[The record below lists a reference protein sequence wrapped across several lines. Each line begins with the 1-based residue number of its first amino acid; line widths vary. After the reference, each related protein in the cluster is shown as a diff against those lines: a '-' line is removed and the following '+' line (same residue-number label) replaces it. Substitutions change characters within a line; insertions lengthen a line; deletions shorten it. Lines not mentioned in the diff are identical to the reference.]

1 MPVAFSP
8 SARSPLNREEVP
20 RTTIPRQRHDPHS
33 SRIAIHSEGEGSMSD
48 RDSSER
54 LPVAFHRRRFLQG
67 SALLAGGAASLGSP
81 QLGLAAGVAPERR
94 AAWLALFQASPTAID
109 DYEPVALTADEL
121 AILRAAVERIIPTD
135 DLGPGAGESG
145 VQIFI
150 DRSLAG
156 PNAALLPLYQGG
168 LAALEAAAGSG
179 GFAAAAADA
188 QDGVLTDLE
197 AGSVA
202 DAPEGFFALL
212 LEHTRQGMFGD
223 PIYGGNANFAG
234 WDLIG
239 YPGIK
244 LTWSAEEQ
252 ELDVT
257 VTPEHISVAEYG
269 GKGW

>member
-1 MPVAFSP
+1 MT
-8 SARSPLNREEVP
+8 N
-20 RTTIPRQRHDPHS
+20 
-33 SRIAIHSEGEGSMSD
+33 

-54 LPVAFHRRRFLQG
+54 IPIAFHRRRFLQG
-67 SALLAGGAASLGSP
+67 SALLAGGAAALGSP
-81 QLGLAAGVAPERR
+81 ELGLAAGVAPERLN
-94 AAWLALFQASPTAID
+94 AWLALFQASPTAID

-135 DLGPGAGESG
+135 ELGPGAGEAG

-156 PNAALLPLYQGG
+156 PNAALLPVYQGG
-168 LAALEAAAGSG
+168 LAALDKAAGSG

-188 QDGVLTDLE
+188 QDGVLTDAE
-197 AGSVA
+197 AGKLE
-202 DAPEGFFALL
+202 DAPDGFFGLL
-212 LEHTRQGMFGD
+212 LEHTRQGMFSD

-244 LTWSAEEQ
+244 LIWSAEEQ
-252 ELDVT
+252 QFDVE
-257 VTPEHISVAEYG
+257 VKPEHKSVAEYG